1 MNRRKNR
8 PRKELDRERAVLIT
22 GITGQDGS
30 YLAEFLLKKGYRV
43 YGLMRRSSSF
53 NTGRIDHL
61 YQDPH
66 YPNPRLQLVYGDLN
80 GGPVKKC
87 VKRIRRPPQFF
98 LVSHQYTSFLDRRR
112 PSAPDVSRDGTSVPP
127 P

>member
-8 PRKELDRERAVLIT
+8 PRKELDRERAALIT

-30 YLAEFLLKKGYRV
+30 YLADFLLKKGYRV

-66 YPNPRLQLVYGDLN
+66 DPNPRLQLVYGDLN
-80 GGPVKKC
+80 STRLYYRNGGPRTV
-87 VKRIRRPPQFF
+87 VAERISRGREPHF
-98 LVSHQYTSFLDRRR
+98 
-112 PSAPDVSRDGTSVPP
+112 AEPDSGTRAAH
-127 P
+127 